1 MIQLRIMTGT
11 ANVRTIKMKTK
22 TMMMTCAAKSKLK
35 DAPKPLRPEP
45 QSVNF
50 ATMTRSEVRNE
61 AHKEA
66 RGSAG
71 FSSLVPGVRYR
82 TSKGT
87 TFRLLAKSM

>member
-11 ANVRTIKMKTK
+11 ANVKKMKTKK

-35 DAPKPLRPEP
+35 DAPKPLRTEP
-45 QSVNF
+45 QSAKS
-50 ATMTRSEVRNE
+50 ATMTLLEARNE

>member
-11 ANVRTIKMKTK
+11 ANVRKMKTK
-22 TMMMTCAAKSKLK
+22 KKTMMTCAAKSKLK

-45 QSVNF
+45 QSVNL
-50 ATMTRSEVRNE
+50 ATMTRSEARNE

-66 RGSAG
+66 RRFEG

-87 TFRLLAKSM
+87 TFRILAKSM

>member
-11 ANVRTIKMKTK
+11 ANVRLMKTK
-22 TMMMTCAAKSKLK
+22 RMMTCAAKSKLK

-50 ATMTRSEVRNE
+50 ATMTLSEVRNE

-66 RGSAG
+66 RRFAG

>member
-1 MIQLRIMTGT
+1 MIRRRIMTGT
-11 ANVRTIKMKTK
+11 ANVRMMKMKR
-22 TMMMTCAAKSKLK
+22 MMTCAAKSKLK

-50 ATMTRSEVRNE
+50 ATMTLSEVRNE

-66 RGSAG
+66 RRFAG
-71 FSSLVPGVRYR
+71 LSSLVPGVRYR

>member
-1 MIQLRIMTGT
+1 MIRRRIMTGT
-11 ANVRTIKMKTK
+11 ANVKKMKKK

-35 DAPKPLRPEP
+35 DAPKPPRPEP

-50 ATMTRSEVRNE
+50 ATMTLSEVPNE

>member
-1 MIQLRIMTGT
+1 MIRRRIMTGT
-11 ANVRTIKMKTK
+11 ANVKKMKKK
-22 TMMMTCAAKSKLK
+22 TMMMMTCAAKSKLK

-50 ATMTRSEVRNE
+50 ATMTLSEVRNE

-66 RGSAG
+66 RRSAG

>member
-11 ANVRTIKMKTK
+11 ANVRLMKTK
-22 TMMMTCAAKSKLK
+22 TKRMMTCAAKSKLK

-50 ATMTRSEVRNE
+50 ATMTLSEVRNE

-87 TFRLLAKSM
+87 TFRILAKSM